1 MVLQK
6 YYFCNHEFDELRRR
20 HGIERHQTCA
30 YTPQQNDVAE
40 RMNRTLIEK
49 VRCLLDESGLEEE
62 FWTEAVSIAVY
73 QINRSPSSAIDNN
86 IPKELW
92 MGKKPD
98 YLV

>member
-40 RMNRTLIEK
+40 RMN
-49 VRCLLDESGLEEE
+49 
-62 FWTEAVSIAVY
+62 
-73 QINRSPSSAIDNN
+73 
-86 IPKELW
+86 
-92 MGKKPD
+92 
-98 YLV
+98 